1 MRCRILVV
9 DDSRTVRRIVRRAL
23 AGRSCEVLEAVNG
36 AEGLALAARVRPD
49 LILLDGT
56 MPVMGGSEMLARLQA
71 DPRLRTVPLLLLTP
85 AAGSGGLLPD
95 GVTAARL
102 EKPFT
107 AAALGEAVGRLL
119 RLSD

>member
-23 AGRSCEVLEAVNG
+23 AGRSCEILEAVNG
-36 AEGLALAARVRPD
+36 AEGLDLAARVQPD
-49 LILLDGT
+49 LILLDCT
-56 MPVMGGSEMLARLQA
+56 MPVMAGPEMLARLQA
-71 DPRLRTVPLLLLTP
+71 DPRLRAVPLLLLTP
-85 AAGSGGLLPD
+85 AAGSGGQLP
-95 GVTAARL
+95 GEIMAACL

-119 RLSD
+119 RLA

>member
-23 AGRSCEVLEAVNG
+23 AGRSCEVIEAVNG
-36 AEGLALAARVRPD
+36 AEGLALAERVRPD

-56 MPVMGGSEMLARLQA
+56 MPVMGGPEMLARLQA

-85 AAGSGGLLPD
+85 AAGSGGLLPE

-107 AAALGEAVGRLL
+107 AAALGEAVGHLL
-119 RLSD
+119 RFA